1 MPHTNTCLSHV
12 QTSRTCKP
20 LTHNTCTRHTHECLT
35 HMHASH
41 TCMPLTREC
50 LTRTHASHTCM
61 PQPLKRASCSVLQCV
76 AVCCSVLQCVQCD
89 AVCCSVLQCVA
100 VCCSVCSV
108 LQCVAECC
116 RVLQS
121 VAECCSVL
129 QCVAARKS
137 HTSTPHP
144 VENASCSVLQCVAVR
159 CSVLRVAYV
168 AVCCSVL
175 QCDAVAECCSEQITR
190 IHASSYREGRGAK
203 ACRDSRFISPL
214 TQFLKCQF
222 CSRFAQQTSQHA
234 DFGEFLSGKVRCA
247 STQCGEIL
255 KSLVAT
261 KCTVCNDCKS
271 DF

>member
-1 MPHTNTCLSHV
+1 
-12 QTSRTCKP
+12 
-20 LTHNTCTRHTHECLT
+20 
-35 HMHASH
+35 
-41 TCMPLTREC
+41 
-50 LTRTHASHTCM
+50 
-61 PQPLKRASCSVLQCV
+61 
-76 AVCCSVLQCVQCD
+76 
-89 AVCCSVLQCVA
+89 
-100 VCCSVCSV
+100 
-108 LQCVAECC
+108 
-116 RVLQS
+116 
-121 VAECCSVL
+121 
-129 QCVAARKS
+129 
-137 HTSTPHP
+137 
-144 VENASCSVLQCVAVR
+144 VLQCVAVR

-234 DFGEFLSGKVRCA
+234 DFWEFLSGKVRCA

-271 DF
+271 DFWESLAGRVWCADIVSEGRAMMTRPRMYMCMCIYVYMYICMYVYMYICIYVYMYICIYVYMYICICICICICVYMHICIYVCKYLAHWWRGLVYICIYVYMYVSISRTDDEASYIYAYMYICM